1 MFGGSHCEQATAAA
15 AAGLCFTFSSSTGL
29 DCHHGVSESR
39 VTTKAALLLL
49 ET

>member
-1 MFGGSHCEQATAAA
+1 MFGGSHCDQATAA

-39 VTTKAALLLL
+39 ATTKAALLLL